1 MPITSGTQVILLILV
16 GIVVAIA
23 AAIGFDYRSKG
34 REEDDIRDAFGRVPS
49 SEEGDLRHL
58 TSFYEYKSAIEDSG
72 HLVDDIT
79 WNDLNMD
86 AVFRRINVCASS
98 VGEEYL
104 YYALHDLKADLPDL
118 EKRGKLLRW
127 IEANPDERVKLQQIL
142 LGLGKKRNNGL
153 STFLF
158 NAEAKKL
165 ARGWIYIILALL
177 PILSL
182 LLLPFSPQT
191 GVLILVATVTI
202 NSFVYAKQKFM
213 LDGELETM
221 QYFSALLHSA
231 KTISQQ
237 YERQMASLGLYLEK
251 GLKPFRKTGGFIPG
265 KMQEA
270 ASDLGTIMIA
280 FKAVFL
286 SDLILYNRTV
296 NQMILYTEELKL
308 LYNIIGEIDI
318 AICIASYR
326 QSLALHCTPQFSK
339 DNMIRFSEVYH
350 PLLRNPVTN
359 SGIIDNDS
367 IITGSNASGKSTFIK
382 TIAINH
388 ILAQTIN
395 TCCARAYVL
404 RFSYVASSMALKDDI
419 LSGDSYFITEI
430 KSLKRIIQYCKERR
444 CLCFIDEI
452 LRGTNTTERIAASTA
467 VLKLLHEM
475 DSLCLVASH
484 DIELTKIL
492 GELYDNYH
500 FEETFEDDSINFDY
514 VLKEGP
520 SRSTNAIRL
529 LKYMG
534 FDQRIVEE
542 AMSIVDANTENATAG
557 CAISKSH

>member
-1 MPITSGTQVILLILV
+1 MPITTEIQIIIFIIIALIAL
-16 GIVVAIA
+16 IA
-23 AAIGFDYRSKG
+23 GSFIFTHRS
-34 REEDDIRDAFGRVPS
+34 RNRAEADIRKAFGREPS
-49 SEEGDLRHL
+49 SEEEDLSYL
-58 TSFYEYKSAIEDSG
+58 TSFYELKSATEDRENLIDS
-72 HLVDDIT
+72 IT
-79 WNDLNMD
+79 WNDLSMD

-104 YYALHDLKADLPDL
+104 YDALHDLKSDFGDI
-118 EKRGKLLRW
+118 EKRELLMNW
-127 IEANPDERVKLQQIL
+127 LEEHPKGRVDLQRIL
-142 LGLGKKRNNGL
+142 LGLGKSKHNGL

-158 NAEAKKL
+158 YAEGKRL
-165 ARGWIYIILALL
+165 AHGWIYLVLGLL
-177 PILSL
+177 PLIGL
-182 LLLPFSPQT
+182 LLLLFSPST
-191 GVLILVATVTI
+191 GIFILITTI
-202 NSFVYAKQKFM
+202 SVNSFVYTRKKLM

-221 QYFSALLHSA
+221 QYFSALLNSA
-231 KTISQQ
+231 KLIQRHYGKEMT
-237 YERQMASLGLYLEK
+237 SLGLNFE
-251 GLKPFRKTGGFIPG
+251 GVLKPFRKTGGFIPA
-265 KMQEA
+265 KMQGT
-270 ASDLGTIMIA
+270 ASDLGSLFLAFRTI
-280 FKAVFL
+280 FL

-296 NQMILYTEELKL
+296 NQVIRYTEELRMMFS
-308 LYNIIGEIDI
+308 IVGELDM
-318 AICIASYR
+318 AICVTSYR
-326 QSLALHCTPQFSK
+326 HSLSLYCTPEFRQ
-339 DNMIRFSEVYH
+339 DNIIRFSEVYH

-359 SGIIDNDS
+359 SGVIDNDS

-395 TCCARAYVL
+395 TCCAKSYTL
-404 RFSYVASSMALKDDI
+404 GFSYIASSMALKDDI

-430 KSLKRIIQYCKERR
+430 KSLKRIIQYCKERC

-452 LRGTNTTERIAASTA
+452 LRGTNTPERIAASTA

-500 FEETFEDDSINFDY
+500 FGETFEDDNITFDY
-514 VLKEGP
+514 LLKEGP

-542 AMSIVDANTENATAG
+542 AMNIVETNTDLYR
-557 CAISKSH
+557 